1 LTLIIFV
8 QEEKESLLKRLENLY
23 VNLDTGMT
31 QEKYLNICEQ
41 LGQEPNP
48 DKMPPAWEDLP
59 EIAQTAINTF
69 NALGDRVYPE
79 IGYVGK
85 DYTNLSIL
93 IDIYGIEDT
102 DYFIEIL
109 NWLDARA
116 IKKSSDNLKK
126 EYDKLKRKS
135 SGTK

>member
-85 DYTNLSIL
+85 DYTNLPIL

>member
-1 LTLIIFV
+1 MTLITFV

-85 DYTNLSIL
+85 DYTNLPIL

>member
-1 LTLIIFV
+1 LITFV

-85 DYTNLSIL
+85 DYTNLPIL